1 MNKMQRVATLICLL
15 MLVGLGSGYAE
26 EKPTG
31 FFDSQ
36 GSPNGDFIIAALDKE
51 KGGDVGDFGITLYVS
66 GVMDSMTAFRPNLW
80 PELYPNL
87 NKGEIMERVKS
98 YYLNNPD
105 QRHRRVVDVILSGS
119 R

>member
-1 MNKMQRVATLICLL
+1 MNKMRRVAALICLL
-15 MLVGLGSGYAE
+15 MLAGLGSGYAE
-26 EKPTG
+26 EEATG

-36 GSPNGDFIIAALDKE
+36 GSPNGDFIVAAMDEK
-51 KGGDVGDFGITLYVS
+51 KGGDMGAYGAILYVS
-66 GVMDSMTAFRPNLW
+66 GVMDAMTAFHPNLW
-80 PELYPNL
+80 PELYPKL
-87 NKGEIMERVKS
+87 SKGEIAERVKS

>member
-1 MNKMQRVATLICLL
+1 MNQIRRAAALIGLL
-15 MLVGLGSGYAE
+15 MLAGLGSGHAE
-26 EKPTG
+26 EKTTG

-36 GSPNGDFIIAALDKE
+36 GSPNGDFLLAALDKE
-51 KGGDVGDFGITLYVS
+51 KGGDVGDFGITLYIS

-87 NKGEIMERVKS
+87 NKGEIVERVKS

>member
-1 MNKMQRVATLICLL
+1 MNRMQGIAALICLL
-15 MLVGLGSGYAE
+15 MLTGFGSGYAE
-26 EKPTG
+26 EEATG

-36 GSPNGDFIIAALDKE
+36 GSPNGDFILAALDKE

-66 GVMDSMTAFRPNLW
+66 GVVDAMTAFHPNLW
-80 PELYPNL
+80 PELYPKL
-87 NKGEIMERVKS
+87 SKGEIAQRVKS
-98 YYLNNPD
+98 YYENNPS